1 MHVCVHASVCAGAV
15 RVCMYIYV
23 CMRVCAGAV
32 HVRVSVHAS
41 VCADCVHVRVS
52 SVLASVCTGANIFF
66 LVSFSLF
73 TQVLFKRK
81 YILSSFL

>member
-1 MHVCVHASVCAGAV
+1 MHASVCASS
-15 RVCMYIYV
+15 
-23 CMRVCAGAV
+23 V
-32 HVRVSVHAS
+32 HVCVSVHAS

-52 SVLASVCTGANIFF
+52 SVLASVCTGANIYIF